1 MKKNDGGCLVAV
13 LIVGVPLYIIF
24 TYWPYIAIFAVL
36 VVAAVIICVITNS
49 AYVSAQLKNVQYAV
63 ILRRTRVM
71 TTKSRPSG
79 YSISSRGNFRA
90 YWRFRNEVDH
100 IEVEFEVHYES
111 GEVRRITANEDSS
124 LYNGLMPYVGA
135 KPKPPIPNPAPPP
148 QIAELPKLVEISPPK
163 EPIKHMEHM
172 DEVKTSE
179 PPKQNKNKGNRFA
192 EVPFEIAP
200 NEYKLSVSYPSCQM
214 VRRSNGECR
223 VQVRFS
229 VSYDPTVK
237 GVRNRVIT
245 CATVDSAGRM
255 TAVRRD
261 NKVLDLSGS
270 RMADIMFWENAEQE
284 PAKIVIG
291 VDRYN

>member
-1 MKKNDGGCLVAV
+1 MEGCMMALVLAV
-13 LIVGVPLYIIF
+13 LVLYVLF
-24 TYWPYIAIFAVL
+24 TYWQYIAIFAVIFIAIIIIGL
-36 VVAAVIICVITNS
+36 VVHASN
-49 AYVSAQLKNVQYAV
+49 VSEQLKNIQYAV

>member
-1 MKKNDGGCLVAV
+1 MEGCMMALVLAV
-13 LIVGVPLYIIF
+13 LVLYVLF
-24 TYWPYIAIFAVL
+24 TYWQYIAIFAVIFIAIIIIGL
-36 VVAAVIICVITNS
+36 VVHASN
-49 AYVSAQLKNVQYAV
+49 VSEQLKNIQYAV

-163 EPIKHMEHM
+163 EQIKHMEHM

>member
-1 MKKNDGGCLVAV
+1 MEGCMMALVLAV
-13 LIVGVPLYIIF
+13 LVLYVLF
-24 TYWPYIAIFAVL
+24 TYWQYIAIFAVIFIAIIIIGL
-36 VVAAVIICVITNS
+36 VVHASN
-49 AYVSAQLKNVQYAV
+49 VSEQLKNIQYAV

-124 LYNGLMPYVGA
+124 LYNGLMPYVGL
-135 KPKPPIPNPAPPP
+135 KPKPPVPKPTPPP
-148 QIAELPKLVEISPPK
+148 TIVEPPKPVEISPPK
-163 EPIKHMEHM
+163 ELIKHM
-172 DEVKTSE
+172 DEVKPLPEANPAE
-179 PPKQNKNKGNRFA
+179 PPKPKRKEEKRFA
-192 EVPFEIAP
+192 EVPFEVAP
-200 NEYKLSVSYPSCQM
+200 NEYSLEISYPSCQM
-214 VRRSNGECR
+214 IRRASGEYR
-223 VQVRFS
+223 IEVRFAI
-229 VSYDPTVK
+229 SYDPMVK
-237 GVRNRVIT
+237 GIRNRVIT

-270 RMADIMFWENAEQE
+270 RMVDIMFWENAEQE

>member
-1 MKKNDGGCLVAV
+1 MALVLAV
-13 LIVGVPLYIIF
+13 LVLYVLF
-24 TYWPYIAIFAVL
+24 TYWQYIAIFTVIFIAIIIIGL
-36 VVAAVIICVITNS
+36 VVHASN
-49 AYVSAQLKNVQYAV
+49 VSEQLKNIQYAV

-71 TTKSRPSG
+71 TAKSRPSG

>member
-1 MKKNDGGCLVAV
+1 MEGCMMALVLAV
-13 LIVGVPLYIIF
+13 LVLYVLF
-24 TYWPYIAIFAVL
+24 TYWQYIAIFTVIFIAIIIIGL
-36 VVAAVIICVITNS
+36 VVHASN
-49 AYVSAQLKNVQYAV
+49 VSEQLKNIQYAV

-71 TTKSRPSG
+71 TAKSRPSG

>member
-1 MKKNDGGCLVAV
+1 MEGCMMALVLAV
-13 LIVGVPLYIIF
+13 LVLYVLF
-24 TYWPYIAIFAVL
+24 TYWQYIAIFAVIFIAIIIIGL
-36 VVAAVIICVITNS
+36 VVHASN
-49 AYVSAQLKNVQYAV
+49 VSEQLKNIQYAV

-135 KPKPPIPNPAPPP
+135 KPKPPITNPAPPP
-148 QIAELPKLVEISPPK
+148 QIAELPKLVEISPQK
-163 EPIKHMEHM
+163 EPIKHM